1 MRRLREAAVLLTVPV
16 AFLVPIVAAEA
27 QTRPVPAAVTTPRDT
42 GSERRSAA
50 SWHVDQC
57 MAGLTYGAP
66 LKWAAAY
73 GMGLV
78 REYAASDV
86 CLLAVAKVGI
96 GGAGLHVGVAN
107 AFGMFGGGTAVTVG
121 TLRTFDRPLDALANR
136 TYVGASIHAW
146 PVLAV
151 GGEFGWYTRVG
162 VDPTGSVTARRLL
175 VWSTGFGF

>member
-1 MRRLREAAVLLTVPV
+1 MRRHREAVVRLVLLLALQPLL
-16 AFLVPIVAAEA
+16 ASGAA
-27 QTRPVPAAVTTPRDT
+27 QSRPVPAAVTTPRDT
-42 GSERRSAA
+42 ARATRSAA
-50 SWHVDQC
+50 SWRVDQC

-73 GMGLV
+73 GVGLV

-96 GGAGLHVGVAN
+96 GGAGLHIGMAN
-107 AFGMFGGGTAVTVG
+107 AFGMFGGGTALTFGV
-121 TLRTFDRPLDALANR
+121 LRTFDRPLDALANR
-136 TYVGASIHAW
+136 TYLGASIHAW

-162 VDPTGSVTARRLL
+162 RDPAGTATPRSLL